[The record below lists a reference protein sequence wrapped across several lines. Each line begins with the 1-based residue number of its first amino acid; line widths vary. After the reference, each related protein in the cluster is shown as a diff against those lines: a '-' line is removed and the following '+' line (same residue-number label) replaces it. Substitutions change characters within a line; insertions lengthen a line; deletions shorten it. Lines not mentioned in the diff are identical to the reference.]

1 MHMHPANAIARCA
14 HTMEE
19 TLAPLKAQRSR
30 SIFWMLFPSI
40 MLPMFLAVADQTIVA
55 TALPVIAA
63 KLGTI
68 ERAPWIVL
76 SYLIAS
82 TIAAPV
88 YGRLGD
94 MFGRRH
100 MMLAALAVFMAASVL
115 CALSFTI
122 EMLSLMRVLQ
132 GFGGGGLMTLS
143 QALIGETVPPRERGR
158 YQGYLAAVAVS
169 SSTFGPFAGGYL
181 TQYLGWQ
188 SIFLVNIPIGLA
200 AVVLVLRLQSGPGSS
215 GGRAFDVFGLCLFA
229 GFVTS
234 AVLALEQLQRLDS
247 RTIPTAIALAAAATA
262 SAVGL
267 WWHERRVSYPL
278 LPISLLGNPSVWRSD
293 ALAACHGAALV
304 SLLTFLPIY
313 FRALEGATPAQTG
326 LLLLPLTV
334 GIGMGSMITGRLI
347 SKTDYTTIIPFCGLT
362 VVTIILLFLAFWAPY
377 IRVKELPWIF
387 GVNALF
393 MGTVMGVVQ
402 VTVQTAAGSQLLGAG
417 AATVQF
423 SRSVGAAVGTAA
435 VAAVLFAVLAATDT
449 AAASRLGALIAQG
462 PDAAATLAPAQAMI
476 ERDEI
481 VTAFRA
487 VFATIAA
494 FTGAGVWLAWSIPIR
509 RV

>member
-1 MHMHPANAIARCA
+1 
-14 HTMEE
+14 
-19 TLAPLKAQRSR
+19 
-30 SIFWMLFPSI
+30 
-40 MLPMFLAVADQTIVA
+40 
-55 TALPVIAA
+55 
-63 KLGTI
+63 
-68 ERAPWIVL
+68 
-76 SYLIAS
+76 
-82 TIAAPV
+82 
-88 YGRLGD
+88 
-94 MFGRRH
+94 
-100 MMLAALAVFMAASVL
+100 
-115 CALSFTI
+115 
-122 EMLSLMRVLQ
+122 
-132 GFGGGGLMTLS
+132 MTLS

-181 TQYLGWQ
+181 AQYLGWQ

-200 AVVLVLRLQSGPGSS
+200 AVVLVLRLQSGSGSS
-215 GGRAFDVFGLCLFA
+215 GRRAFDVAGLCLFA

-247 RTIPTAIALAAAATA
+247 RTIPTAIALAAAAGA

-267 WWHERRVSYPL
+267 WWHERQVSYPL
-278 LPISLLGNPSVWRSD
+278 LPISLLGNPAVWRSD

-347 SKTDYTTIIPFCGLT
+347 SKTGYTTIIPFCGLT
-362 VVTIILLFLAFWAPY
+362 VVTIILLSLAFWAPY
-377 IRVKELPWIF
+377 LSVKELPWIF

-462 PDAAATLAPAQAMI
+462 PDTTATLAPAQAMI
-476 ERDEI
+476 ERGEI

-487 VFATIAA
+487 FATIAA

>member
-1 MHMHPANAIARCA
+1 
-14 HTMEE
+14 
-19 TLAPLKAQRSR
+19 
-30 SIFWMLFPSI
+30 

-55 TALPVIAA
+55 TALPAMA
-63 KLGTI
+63 EKLGTI
-68 ERAPWIVL
+68 ERAPWVVL

-94 MFGRRH
+94 VFGRRH
-100 MMLAALAVFMAASVL
+100 MMVVALAAFMLASVL
-115 CALSFTI
+115 CALSSSI
-122 EMLSLMRVLQ
+122 EMLFAMRVLQ

-143 QALIGETVPPRERGR
+143 QALVGEAVPPRERGR

-188 SIFLVNIPIGLA
+188 SIFLLNVPIGLG
-200 AVVLVLRLQSGPGSS
+200 AVLLVLRLPSNI
-215 GGRAFDVFGLCLFA
+215 GRITMPPFDVSGLALFA
-229 GFVTS
+229 AFVAS
-234 AVLALEQLQRLDS
+234 SVLALEQLQRLDA
-247 RTIPTAIALAAAATA
+247 RAVPTAILLAAAATA

-267 WWHERRVSYPL
+267 WRHERCVSFPL
-278 LPISLLGNPSVWRSD
+278 LPVSLLREPSVWRSD
-293 ALAACHGAALV
+293 PLAACHGAALV

-313 FRALEGATPAQTG
+313 FRVAGSTGPAQTG
-326 LLLLPLTV
+326 LLLLPLTF
-334 GIGMGSMITGRLI
+334 GIGMGSLITGRLI
-347 SKTDYTTIIPFCGLT
+347 SKTGYTTVIPFYGLMVAT
-362 VVTIILLFLAFWAPY
+362 SILLFLALWAPH
-377 IRVKELPWIF
+377 IDVKELPWIF

-402 VTVQTAAGSQLLGAG
+402 VTVQTASGPKMLGAG

-435 VAAVLFAVLAATDT
+435 VAAVLFGALAATDT
-449 AAASRLGALIAQG
+449 SAASRLGSILAEGGNAT
-462 PDAAATLAPAQAMI
+462 ATLEPAHAAI
-476 ERDEI
+476 ERDEV

-487 VFATIAA
+487 AFATIAA
-494 FTGAGVWLAWSIPIR
+494 FTGMGVWLARSIPIR

>member
-1 MHMHPANAIARCA
+1 MQPATANAPCARG
-14 HTMEE
+14 TEE
-19 TLAPLKAQRSR
+19 RATDVKTPPRRSL
-30 SIFWMLFPSI
+30 FWRVFPSV

-55 TALPVIAA
+55 TALPAMA
-63 KLGTI
+63 EKLGTI
-68 ERAPWIVL
+68 ERAPWVVL

-94 MFGRRH
+94 VFGRRH
-100 MMLAALAVFMAASVL
+100 MMVVALAAFMLASVL
-115 CALSFTI
+115 CALSSSI
-122 EMLSLMRVLQ
+122 EMLSAMRVLQ

-143 QALIGETVPPRERGR
+143 QALVGEAVPPRERGR

-188 SIFLVNIPIGLA
+188 SIFLLNVPIGLG
-200 AVVLVLRLQSGPGSS
+200 AVLLVLRLPSNI
-215 GGRAFDVFGLCLFA
+215 GRITMPPFDVSGLALFA
-229 GFVTS
+229 AFVAS
-234 AVLALEQLQRLDS
+234 SVLALEQLQRLDA
-247 RTIPTAIALAAAATA
+247 RAVPTAILLAAAATA

-267 WWHERRVSYPL
+267 WRHERCVSFPL
-278 LPISLLGNPSVWRSD
+278 LPVSLLREPSVWRSD

-313 FRALEGATPAQTG
+313 FRVAGSTGPAQTG
-326 LLLLPLTV
+326 LLLLPLTF
-334 GIGMGSMITGRLI
+334 GIGMGSLITGRLI
-347 SKTDYTTIIPFCGLT
+347 SKTGYTTVIPFYGLMVAT
-362 VVTIILLFLAFWAPY
+362 SILLFLALWAPH
-377 IRVKELPWIF
+377 IDVKELPWIF

-402 VTVQTAAGSQLLGAG
+402 VTVQTASGPKMLGAG

-435 VAAVLFAVLAATDT
+435 VAAVLFGALAATDT
-449 AAASRLGALIAQG
+449 SAASRLGSIFAGGGNAT
-462 PDAAATLAPAQAMI
+462 ATLEPAHAAI
-476 ERDEI
+476 ERDEV

-487 VFATIAA
+487 AFATIAA
-494 FTGAGVWLAWSIPIR
+494 FTGMGVWLARSIPIR

>member
-1 MHMHPANAIARCA
+1 MHMHPAHAIARCA

-30 SIFWMLFPSI
+30 SIFWMLFPSV

-181 TQYLGWQ
+181 NTWAGNRFFSSTFRSVSLPWC
-188 SIFLVNIPIGLA
+188 LCCVCNR
-200 AVVLVLRLQSGPGSS
+200 VPG
-215 GGRAFDVFGLCLFA
+215 
-229 GFVTS
+229 T
-234 AVLALEQLQRLDS
+234 
-247 RTIPTAIALAAAATA
+247 AAAA
-262 SAVGL
+262 
-267 WWHERRVSYPL
+267 H
-278 LPISLLGNPSVWRSD
+278 
-293 ALAACHGAALV
+293 
-304 SLLTFLPIY
+304 
-313 FRALEGATPAQTG
+313 
-326 LLLLPLTV
+326 
-334 GIGMGSMITGRLI
+334 SM
-347 SKTDYTTIIPFCGLT
+347 S
-362 VVTIILLFLAFWAPY
+362 LAF
-377 IRVKELPWIF
+377 VCLP
-387 GVNALF
+387 AL
-393 MGTVMGVVQ
+393 
-402 VTVQTAAGSQLLGAG
+402 LHLPC
-417 AATVQF
+417 
-423 SRSVGAAVGTAA
+423 SRSSSCNAWIREPSPRQLRLPRQRPPRQSDCGGVSGGFHI
-435 VAAVLFAVLAATDT
+435 LCCR
-449 AAASRLGALIAQG
+449 SRCWG
-462 PDAAATLAPAQAMI
+462 
-476 ERDEI
+476 
-481 VTAFRA
+481 
-487 VFATIAA
+487 
-494 FTGAGVWLAWSIPIR
+494 IR
-509 RV
+509 RSGEATRLPPAMAPPWFHC